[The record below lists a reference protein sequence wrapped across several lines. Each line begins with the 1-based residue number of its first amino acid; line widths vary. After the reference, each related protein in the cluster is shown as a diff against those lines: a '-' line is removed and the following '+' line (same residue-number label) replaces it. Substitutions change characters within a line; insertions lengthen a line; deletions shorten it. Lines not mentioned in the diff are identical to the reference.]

1 VSEMADRVEQFANR
15 FVPLAKVVT
24 ARLVSAQRWA
34 EIDPYHIDAVAV
46 RKEIAKIDPE
56 FTHMLNDLVKITQD
70 CAPDVHRREPPNAVP
85 GDLADDQRIA
95 TALREMTAVVKE
107 CTKQEERYAAL
118 SNWVEI
124 GSRRPTGSFL

>member
-1 VSEMADRVEQFANR
+1 MADRVEQFANR
-15 FVPLAKVVT
+15 LVPLVKVLT

-34 EIDPYHIDAVAV
+34 GIDPHHIDAVAI
-46 RKEIAKIDPE
+46 RKEIAKIDAE

-70 CAPDVHRREPPNAVP
+70 CTPDVHRREPSNTVH

-124 GSRRPTGSFL
+124 GSRTATGSFL

>member
-15 FVPLAKVVT
+15 FVPLVKVLT

-34 EIDPYHIDAVAV
+34 GIDPYHIDAVAI
-46 RKEIAKIDPE
+46 RKEIATIDAE

-70 CAPDVHRREPPNAVP
+70 CAPDVHRREPSNAVP

-95 TALREMTAVVKE
+95 TALREMTAVVTE

-124 GSRRPTGSFL
+124 GSKTATGSFL